1 MDITAKIRSIMAR
14 KGITQTEL
22 SKRLG
27 ITQAAVSSQLNR
39 KMRMDN
45 FLAICGALEITPG
58 EVFQDSSTD
67 GTTTTAICPHCGKPL
82 QITIK

>member
-1 MDITAKIRSIMAR
+1 MDISAKIRSIMTR

-27 ITQAAVSSQLNR
+27 ITQAAVSSQLSR

-45 FLAICGALEITPG
+45 FLAICGALEINPG

-67 GTTTTAICPHCGKPL
+67 GTVTTVICPHCGKPL
-82 QITIK
+82 QIILK

>member
-1 MDITAKIRSIMAR
+1 MTQ

-45 FLAICGALEITPG
+45 FLLICGALEINPG
-58 EVFQDSSTD
+58 EVFQDSSNG
-67 GTTTTAICPHCGKPL
+67 GTVTTAICPHCGKPL

>member
-1 MDITAKIRSIMAR
+1 MDISAKIRYIMAR

-27 ITQAAVSSQLNR
+27 ITQAAVSSQLGRNI
-39 KMRMDN
+39 RMDS
-45 FLAICGALEITPG
+45 FISICAALEINPG
-58 EVFQDSSTD
+58 EVFQDSGNG
-67 GTTTTAICPHCGKPL
+67 GTVTTAICPHCGKPL

>member
-1 MDITAKIRSIMAR
+1 MDISAKIRAIMAR

-27 ITQAAVSSQLNR
+27 ITQAAVSSQLSR

-45 FLAICGALEITPG
+45 FLAICEALEINPG
-58 EVFQDSSTD
+58 EIFQDSTTP
-67 GTTTTAICPHCGKPL
+67 GTTTTGICPHCGKPIN
-82 QITIK
+82 ITIR

>member
-1 MDITAKIRSIMAR
+1 MAQ
-14 KGITQTEL
+14 KGIIQTEL
-22 SKRLG
+22 AKRLG

-45 FLAICGALEITPG
+45 FLLICEALEINPG
-58 EVFQDSSTD
+58 EVFQNSSTD
-67 GTTTTAICPHCGKPL
+67 GTVTTAICPHCGKPL

>member
-1 MDITAKIRSIMAR
+1 MDITSKIRAVMVQ

-27 ITQAAVSSQLNR
+27 ITQAAVSSQLGRNI
-39 KMRMDN
+39 RMDN
-45 FLAICGALEITPG
+45 FISICEALEINPG
-58 EVFQDSSTD
+58 EVFQDSSND
-67 GTTTTAICPHCGKPL
+67 GTITTAICPHCGKPL

>member
-45 FLAICGALEITPG
+45 FLLICEALEINPG
-58 EVFQDSSTD
+58 EVFQDSGTD
-67 GTTTTAICPHCGKPL
+67 GTVTTAICPHCGKPL

>member
-27 ITQAAVSSQLNR
+27 ITQAAVSSQLGRNI
-39 KMRMDN
+39 RMDN
-45 FLAICGALEITPG
+45 FISICEALEINPG

-67 GTTTTAICPHCGKPL
+67 ATTTTAICPHCGKPL